1 MTNAGQAP
9 APASAAGPSS
19 LEDELRSWLA
29 EHWDPDLTV
38 RAWWRRLAEGRWSA
52 VNWPVE
58 WFGRG
63 LGRAD
68 AATVDR
74 VLREAGTVALPGGAG
89 IVMLG
94 PTILDHGDDEQRARL
109 LPPILEGRVNYCQL
123 FSEPGSGSDLPSLAT
138 RAERDG
144 DEWVVTGQKVW
155 TSGAESADHG
165 ILLARTNPDVA
176 KHAGISYFA
185 FDLDQPGV
193 DIRPLKEMTGRDFFC
208 EVFLDGARVHQRDLI
223 GGEGKGWAAANT
235 TLFHERNLSAGDGP
249 RWSARAGS
257 RGDLDRRAGDLAP
270 PTPTATNTTTA
281 PARQSTSQRL
291 AGLAGAN
298 GRSRH
303 PVVRQD
309 LARLHTLEQLNTW
322 TAQRARAAAAAG
334 SELPGSPN
342 IAKMLASHASR
353 LGRALTFDVLG
364 AHGTLHAYSEDG
376 AEQLAATS
384 GIADH
389 ADLVEQALFATA
401 APIYGGSD
409 QIQRNIVGER
419 VLGLAREPDPFKGV
433 PFREVPRS
441 H

>member
-1 MTNAGQAP
+1 MTNPDQTEASRAP
-9 APASAAGPSS
+9 VASTSV
-19 LEDELRSWLA
+19 EDELRGWLA

-38 RAWWRRLAEGRWSA
+38 GEWWHRLATARWSA
-52 VNWPVE
+52 VNWPAE

-68 AATVDR
+68 AATVNR
-74 VLREAGTVALPGGAG
+74 VLRESGAVALPGGAG

-94 PTILDHGDDEQRARL
+94 PTILDHGNHEQKARL
-109 LPPILEGRVNYCQL
+109 LPPILDGRVNYCQL

-144 DEWVVTGQKVW
+144 DEWVITGQKVW
-155 TSGAESADHG
+155 TSGAETADHG

-185 FDLDQPGV
+185 IDLDQPGV
-193 DIRPLKEMTGRDFFC
+193 DIRPLKEMTGRAFFC
-208 EVFLDGARVHQRDLI
+208 EVFLDGARVHDRDLI
-223 GGEGKGWAAANT
+223 GGEGNGWSAANT

-249 RWSARAGS
+249 QWGARSGS

-270 PTPTATNTTTA
+270 DTSVAAVTTDRRA
-281 PARQSTSQRL
+281 VSQRL
-291 AGLAGAN
+291 ARLARDN
-298 GRSRH
+298 GRNRD

-309 LARLHTLEQLNTW
+309 LVRLHTLELLNAW
-322 TAQRARAAAAAG
+322 TANRARAAAAAG
-334 SELPGSPN
+334 QELPGAPN
-342 IAKMLASHASR
+342 IAKMLVSHASR
-353 LGRALTFDVLG
+353 LGRSLTFDVLG
-364 AHGTLHAYSEDG
+364 AYGTLHAYSADEAG
-376 AEQLAATS
+376 QLASST
-384 GIADH
+384 GIAHH
-389 ADLVEQALFATA
+389 ADHVEQALFASA

-419 VLGLAREPDPFKGV
+419 VLGLAREPDPYKGV